1 MADIVK
7 KIKSGDMVEKIALL
21 SVDELET
28 VITYAADKYYNTSKP
43 VISDAHYDLMIDFL
57 RDKSPKSKVLKTVGS
72 QLKSKNKVNLDY
84 WLGSMDKIRA
94 SARKPLSNQ
103 LEIFTKKYPPPYNF
117 SDKLDGVSALLTYNN
132 DLSPAVKMFTRG
144 TATEGMDIT
153 SLIKYLDLPDI
164 EKVMAYCKKNKIEGE
179 TNTIAFRGELIIKEA
194 VFQEQLDRGEHKLK
208 NVRNSV
214 AGLVNSKKINP
225 NLAKSTELVLYEVV
239 DPYFPIEKQFD
250 IINDLG
256 FNCVTNKK
264 HNKGLTF
271 EVLSSYL
278 KERRSKSDYLID
290 GIIVTSASNNER
302 NTDGNPEYAFA
313 FKDVMEDQKGTTKVI
328 SVEWNVSKD
337 GYIKPTV
344 LLEPITIGGVE
355 IQRTTGFNAKFIND
369 NKIGPG
375 ATIELIRSG
384 DVIPYIQK
392 VTKPTKPEMPPAS
405 VGKWHWNETGVDII
419 VDNLELNDVLVKNI
433 HYFFSSLDTKGLGE
447 KNIEKMVTSGLDSIK
462 KILQA
467 DYQAFLMVEGF
478 ADKSAKNLVQS
489 IKKAMTNIPLTR
501 LMAASNKLGHGMG
514 EERMKQ
520 VLFAYPNI
528 MSDYK
533 KWKKSEFIDMIK
545 EINGWE
551 EKTATQFV
559 TNFNEYIKFYE
570 TIKDYITIEMKKKL
584 VKGEFTGKTVILSGF
599 RDKEIQTKIEEQGG
613 KIGSSVSKNTN
624 YLIIKEDGEMTEKM
638 KKATEL
644 GVKILTREKFMKML

>member
-21 SVDELET
+21 SVDELEN

-43 VISDAHYDLMIDFL
+43 VISDALYDLMIDFL
-57 RDKSPKSKVLKTVGS
+57 RDRSPKSKVLKTVGS

-103 LEIFTKKYPPPYNF
+103 LEIFTKKYPPSYNF

-179 TNTIAFRGELIIKEA
+179 TNTIAFRGELIIKEST
-194 VFQEQLDRGEHKLK
+194 FQEQLKKGEHTFK

-225 NLAKSTELVLYEVV
+225 NIARVTELVLYEVV
-239 DPYFPIEKQFD
+239 DPFFPIEKQFD
-250 IINDLG
+250 IINELG

-290 GIIVTSASNNER
+290 GIIVTSSSNNER

-528 MSDYK
+528 MTDYK

-638 KKATEL
+638 KKAAEL

>member
-7 KIKSGDMVEKIALL
+7 KIKSGDLVEKIAEL
-21 SVDELET
+21 SVEELET

-72 QLKSKNKVNLDY
+72 QLKSKNKVKLDY

-94 SARKPLSNQ
+94 SARTSNQ
-103 LEIFTKKYPPPYNF
+103 LEIWTKKYPPPYNF

-132 DLSPAVKMFTRG
+132 DLNPMVKMFTRG

-164 EKVMAYCKKNKIEGE
+164 EKVLAYCKKNKIDGE
-179 TNTIAFRGELIIKEA
+179 TNTIAFRGELIIKEEI
-194 VFQEQLDRGEHKLK
+194 FQEQLEKGEHKLK

-214 AGLVNSKKINP
+214 AGLVNSKKLNP
-225 NLAKSTELVLYEVV
+225 NIAKVTELVLYEVV
-239 DPYFPIEKQFD
+239 DPFYPIDKQFD
-250 IINDLG
+250 IIKNIG
-256 FNCVTNKK
+256 FNCVTNKTF
-264 HNKGLTF
+264 NKMLTF
-271 EVLSSYL
+271 DVLSSYL
-278 KERRSKSDYLID
+278 KDRRSKSDYLID
-290 GIIVTSASNNER
+290 GIIVTSSSNNER

-419 VDNLELNDVLVKNI
+419 VDDLAMNENVLAKNI

-447 KNIEKMVTSGLDSIK
+447 KNVEKMVEAGLDSIK

-478 ADKSAKNLVQS
+478 AEKSAKNLVQS

-528 MSDYK
+528 MTDYK
-533 KWKKSEFIDMIK
+533 KWKKNEFIDMIK

-570 TIKDYITIEMKKKL
+570 TIKDYITIETKKKL
-584 VKGEFTGKTVILSGF
+584 VKGEFTGKTVVLSGF

-613 KIGSSVSKNTN
+613 KIGSSVSKNTH
-624 YLIIKEDGEMTEKM
+624 YLIIKEDVDEMTEKM

-644 GVKILTREKFMKML
+644 GVKILTKDKLLKML